1 MIEKADQEVEVEEV
15 MELAVESEVTRLLSL
30 CHDVASGPGS
40 RCRYS
45 YSSHSGS
52 QAEAS
57 VWRNL
62 CSCSALH
69 GYEAEAARGESF
81 STVKLEEMRRH

>member
-1 MIEKADQEVEVEEV
+1 VIEKVEQEVEVEGA
-15 MELAVESEVTRLLSL
+15 MEQAVEFEVTRSLSL
-30 CHDVASGPGS
+30 SHDVASGPGS

-57 VWRNL
+57 VRKNL
-62 CSCSALH
+62 
-69 GYEAEAARGESF
+69 
-81 STVKLEEMRRH
+81 